1 MKRGLKLAATATSM
15 AALLSGCGS
24 LDLSGV
30 GASDT
35 FECSAAAQDNI
46 PCMSLSGVNINASHG
61 TLPGMRSKPEDKLMI
76 DDKKSEEATTG
87 GQGQHVAAYGQT
99 SGAGGMVSPAA
110 MNAPYSGAPIRSAPK
125 YLRVWMAPLEDTDSD
140 LHDQRYLYVT
150 VHTGKWLIEAN
161 QSNVVRTYKPVIKLG
176 STAKAA
182 AEEDD
187 QKKSGGTGTQRFAG
201 SSVGQPGAGSSVDSD
216 GDE

>member
-1 MKRGLKLAATATSM
+1 MKRGLKLVVTASSM
-15 AALLSGCGS
+15 AAMLSGCGS
-24 LDLSGV
+24 FDLSGV
-30 GASDT
+30 GASEK
-35 FECSAAAQDNI
+35 FECSAAQDNI
-46 PCMSLSGVNINASHG
+46 PCMSLSGVNINASRG
-61 TLPGMRSKPEDKLMI
+61 TLPGMRSKPEDKLLV
-76 DDKKSEEATTG
+76 DDKKSERGADSG
-87 GQGQHVAAYGQT
+87 DGQQVAAYGQK
-99 SGAGGMVSPAA
+99 SSPGGMVSPAA
-110 MNAPYSGAPIRSAPK
+110 MEAPYSGAPIRSAPK

-150 VHTGKWLIEAN
+150 VHTGKWMIEAN
-161 QSNVVRTYKPVIKLG
+161 QSNVVRAFKPVIRLG

-201 SSVGQPGAGSSVDSD
+201 SSVSQPGAGSSDSSN